1 MPKFSSSKQQQPKK
15 ESVEQGSKV
24 PARKKPMVKKRSG
37 GAQGDDDS
45 VDSHGNV
52 RGLIAYDDEESWD
65 DEEEDTP
72 SDLTHLSPKERRN
85 LRRSARR
92 KAEKVPPKPKKP
104 VRKAAAVPSDSES
117 EAGPSPKRRGF
128 APKSRVEE
136 EEDEDDD
143 EEDDEDDEEDEDDYD
158 EEDDEDEEE
167 SGRGGLV
174 ISFGAAEEPEN
185 RMIPKRHNMK
195 KESANVKKFVELITK
210 PQEEGGIDEQIDEF
224 KRLSAEKQNELLVTL
239 DRKVT
244 ADSKSQSMMF
254 KILDMKLT
262 PETQSMVLAKYN
274 ALQSLDPGSGEYFKQ
289 RAWLEKFSSLPLG
302 LYRDIPVKISD
313 GTETCGAF
321 MEKARRYL
329 GEAIYGQNEAKIQ
342 ILQFIASKIAN
353 PDARGLSLL
362 LAGPPG
368 IGKTSLIKN
377 GIAKAL
383 EWPFQFI
390 SLGGDSDASS
400 YVGHQVVYEGS
411 HCGKIVNSIVSAKS
425 MSMVLMFDE
434 LDKISATAKGE
445 EIQNLLVHLTDP
457 VQNADFEDKYL
468 SGIPIDLSKVLF
480 AFSANDL
487 GKIDRVLM
495 DRMVVI
501 ELAGYSV
508 KEKLTIAETF
518 LLPAALKEVNLDEKV
533 HISHEVIE
541 HILTTYASEEKGVR
555 ELKRCVEGIVQKIN
569 MLRIFNTKDLPF
581 HIPDFHLPFMV
592 KKSHVDLFLK
602 KKVVDVSAMRMYT

>member
-1 MPKFSSSKQQQPKK
+1 MPKFNSTKTAKK
-15 ESVEQGSKV
+15 ESAEAGKV
-24 PARKKPMVKKRSG
+24 PARKKPMSKKRGG
-37 GAQGDDDS
+37 GAHDDDDS
-45 VDSHGNV
+45 VDSRGNI
-52 RGLIAYDDEESWD
+52 RGLIDYDDDESFD
-65 DEEEDTP
+65 DEEDTP
-72 SDLTHLSPKERRN
+72 SDESHLTPKQ
-85 LRRSARR
+85 RRSLHRAAKRTGS
-92 KAEKVPPKPKKP
+92 KVSKPAKL
-104 VRKAAAVPSDSES
+104 VEES
-117 EAGPSPKRRGF
+117 EEESPAPKRRGF
-128 APKSRVEE
+128 SPRKRPAPKEE
-136 EEDEDDD
+136 YEDEEDEEDDEEYEEDEDD
-143 EEDDEDDEEDEDDYD
+143 EEDDEEYEED
-158 EEDDEDEEE
+158 
-167 SGRGGLV
+167 SRGGLV
-174 ISFGAAEEPEN
+174 ISFGAEEPEN

-195 KESANVKKFVELITK
+195 KETPNVKKFVELITK
-210 PQEEGGIDEQIDEF
+210 PQDEGGIDEQIDEF
-224 KRLSAEKQNELLVTL
+224 KRLSGDKQNELLMTL
-239 DRKVT
+239 DRKV
-244 ADSKSQSMMF
+244 AAEAKSQSMMF

-289 RAWLEKFSSLPLG
+289 RAWLEKFASLPLG
-302 LYRDIPVKISD
+302 MYREIPVKIAD

-329 GEAIYGQNEAKIQ
+329 SEAIYGQNEAKIQ

-362 LAGPPG
+362 LSGPPG

-487 GKIDRVLM
+487 NKIDRVLM

-541 HILTTYASEEKGVR
+541 HILTNYASEEKGVR

-602 KKVVDVSAMRMYT
+602 KKAVDVSAMRMYT